1 MSTQTLS
8 RVTLET
14 LANVRT
20 AATQVVAAYGAG
32 SRRLVHAVDGSVQQ
46 QVLPVTM
53 RLVPAAGERLDTV
66 RGSVSRAVD
75 KGIVDAV
82 TRSEKLIG
90 RGNHFVVAQVERWT
104 DRVADIDNTMVVQGL
119 DAAARLSLPA
129 AQLACLVSGKVAEG
143 ATRLAD
149 AAGAH
154 PVAAPARK
162 AAKAGARRVQ
172 QAAAKAP
179 RAVRKPVAK
188 AVKTV
193 RSRRAAA

>member
-32 SRRLVHAVDGSVQQ
+32 SRRLVQVVDGTVQH
-46 QVLPVTM
+46 QVVPVTM

-66 RGSVSRAVD
+66 RGTFSRAVD

-82 TRSEKLIG
+82 ARSEKLIG
-90 RGNHFVVAQVERWT
+90 RSSDFAVTQLERWA
-104 DRVADIDNTMVVQGL
+104 DRVADIDNSMVVQGL
-119 DAAARLSLPA
+119 DTAARLSLPA
-129 AQLACLVSGKVAEG
+129 VQLARVVTGKVAEG
-143 ATRLAD
+143 ATSLAD

-154 PVAAPARK
+154 PVVAPARK
-162 AAKAGARRVQ
+162 AAKAATRRVR

-179 RAVRKPVAK
+179 RAVKKPAAK
-188 AVKTV
+188 AV

>member
-32 SRRLVHAVDGSVQQ
+32 SRRLVKTVDGTVQH
-46 QVLPVTM
+46 QVVPVTM

-66 RGSVSRAVD
+66 RGTVSRAVD
-75 KGIVDAV
+75 KSIVEAV
-82 TRSEKLIG
+82 ARSEQLIG
-90 RGNHFVVAQVERWT
+90 RSSDFAVAQLERWT
-104 DRVADIDNTMVVQGL
+104 DRVADIDNGMVVQGL

-129 AQLACLVSGKVAEG
+129 AQLARVVTGKVAEG
-143 ATRLAD
+143 ATSLAD

-154 PVAAPARK
+154 PLAAPARK
-162 AAKAGARRVQ
+162 AAKTATRRAR

-179 RAVRKPVAK
+179 RAAKKPAAK
-188 AVKTV
+188 AV

>member
-32 SRRLVHAVDGSVQQ
+32 SRRLVKTVDGTVQQ
-46 QVLPVTM
+46 QVVPVTM

-66 RGSVSRAVD
+66 RGTVSRAVD
-75 KGIVDAV
+75 KSIVEAV
-82 TRSEKLIG
+82 ARSEQLIG
-90 RGNHFVVAQVERWT
+90 RSSDFAVAQLERWT
-104 DRVADIDNTMVVQGL
+104 DRVADIDNGMVVQGL

-129 AQLACLVSGKVAEG
+129 AQLARVVTGKVAEG
-143 ATRLAD
+143 ATSLAD

-154 PVAAPARK
+154 PLAAPARK
-162 AAKAGARRVQ
+162 AAKTATRRAR

-179 RAVRKPVAK
+179 RAAKKPAAK
-188 AVKTV
+188 AV

>member
-20 AATQVVAAYGAG
+20 VATQVVAAYGAG
-32 SRRLVHAVDGSVQQ
+32 SRRLVQAVDGTVQH
-46 QVLPVTM
+46 QVVPVTA

-66 RGSVSRAVD
+66 RGTVSRAVD

-82 TRSEKLIG
+82 ARSEQLIG
-90 RGNHFVVAQVERWT
+90 RSSDFAVTQLERWA
-104 DRVADIDNTMVVQGL
+104 DRVAEIDNAVVVQGL

-129 AQLACLVSGKVAEG
+129 VQLACAVTGKVAEG
-143 ATRLAD
+143 ATSLAD

-154 PVAAPARK
+154 PVAAPVRK
-162 AAKAGARRVQ
+162 AAKTATRRVR

-179 RAVRKPVAK
+179 RAATKPAAK
-188 AVKTV
+188 AAKAV